1 MPRID
6 YIPSSPHPRRNYN
19 NIGQNERF
27 RDYNNIGQNERF
39 CDYKQAQNESKFT
52 FYNLSLN
59 NEHLFNF
66 IFHSCEIKFKN
77 FHVKDTKQYLLIFT
91 FYE

>member
-6 YIPSSPHPRRNYN
+6 YIPSSPYPRRNYN

-27 RDYNNIGQNERF
+27 RDYNNIRHNERF
-39 CDYKQAQNESKFT
+39 SDYKQAQNSHFIIS
-52 FYNLSLN
+52 NLSLN

-66 IFHSCEIKFKN
+66 IFHSYEIKFKN